1 MHRLFATLLF
11 LLVAMPTAASGADVA
26 AGAPATAAVL
36 SHEIVPATAEAKR
49 NGEAAFIPLKDGSL
63 LLLYGAHSK
72 PGDWDRGEIRQ
83 IRSRDGGKT
92 WSQPET
98 VFSDPKR
105 SLFQCALARL
115 PSGDLGL
122 THSSLA
128 HGQDA
133 IKVFRRS
140 SDEGKTW
147 SEPIVINDKEYAYT
161 TGPWDKLY
169 VLESGRLIAILHC
182 NLKPG
187 AKKQGGPL
195 GSYTVSSDDDGK
207 TWKRSPATD
216 VLHVAD
222 NPHKGHEWGF
232 WEPSLVEHA
241 PGKLLMLGRT
251 PTGWLWESRSADNG
265 TTWSA
270 PVKTAVP
277 NPVAPP
283 VLTRVPGTDTL
294 VLIQNPDVDMQ
305 SGWHG
310 GPRRALAFRTSTDG
324 GHTWSEPT
332 DLYRATEEGLW
343 VDYPAIRW
351 IDGNLHL
358 VWRHMRGAGVSGG
371 GAGVSVT
378 SLYHHVVPAARLAP
392 TSATTAALEA
402 DVCVYGATSG
412 GVAAAVQAARM
423 GKRVVL
429 VEPGRHLGG
438 MTSGGLSAVDIGDPR
453 TIGGI
458 TREFLTRL
466 VARYGKTLVW
476 DEPHKAVGG
485 SGGGTGGAYCVEP
498 HVAEETF
505 EEFVKE
511 AGVPVLRE
519 SRLVEV
525 AKDGPRICRI
535 VVAGPDGKRREIAAK
550 MFIDTTYEGDL
561 MAAAGVSH
569 ALTREGRDHYGESLA
584 GIRYADWCRPRTP
597 HEQPGPNGRKP
608 SGQGVWDRDFPL
620 DPYVRKG
627 DPSSGLLPLINPGE
641 PGTAGEAAPGVQAYC
656 FRLCLTTA
664 ADRLPIEP
672 PPGYDP
678 ARYEIVAR
686 FIEACLANGDDMDL
700 RWFSKHDPVPNDKY
714 DFNTATFGANLP
726 GASWGW
732 CEASHERRQELQREQ
747 EHYQR
752 GLLHFLAT
760 DPRVP
765 AKVRA
770 DMRRFGLPRDEFRDT
785 GGWPHQLYVREGR
798 RMIGEL
804 VMTQH
809 HVCGKRVVDDPVSLG
824 SYGIDSF
831 SAIINPPQAMI
842 LSVGAIVKKPV
853 VGANDQIVAGQRMSI
868 GLSADHRVVDGAVG
882 AQYLS
887 ELRRLIE
894 SPTLML
900 L

>member
-1 MHRLFATLLF
+1 MPRILATLV
-11 LLVAMPTAASGADVA
+11 LLLAAMQAALA
-26 AGAPATAAVL
+26 AAPATAAEL

-83 IRSRDGGKT
+83 IRSRDGGQT

-122 THSSLA
+122 THTSLA

-147 SEPIVINDKEYAYT
+147 SEPIVISDKEYAYT

-182 NLKPG
+182 NLKPD

-195 GSYTVSSDDDGK
+195 GSYTVFSDDDGK
-207 TWKRSPATD
+207 TWKRSPASD

-222 NPHKGHEWGF
+222 NPHKGNGRGHEWGF

-251 PTGWLWESRSADNG
+251 TTGWLWESRSADNG

-270 PVKTAVP
+270 PVKTAVS

-332 DLYRATEEGLW
+332 DIYRSADDKLW
-343 VDYPAIRW
+343 PDYPAIRW
-351 IDGNLHL
+351 IDGNLHM
-358 VWRHMRGAGVSGG
+358 VWRHARDPATPQNMTG
-371 GAGVSVT
+371 
-378 SLYHHVVPAARLAP
+378 LYHHVVPAAVFTPHSTKGADLD
-392 TSATTAALEA
+392 A

-429 VEPGRHLGG
+429 IEPGRHLGG

-453 TIGGI
+453 SVGGI
-458 TREFLTRL
+458 AREFFTRL
-466 VARYGKTLVW
+466 VARYGKTLAW

-498 HVAEETF
+498 HMAEEVF
-505 EEFVKE
+505 EELVKE
-511 AGVPVLRE
+511 AGVSVLRE
-519 SRLVEV
+519 ARLVEV
-525 AKDGPRICRI
+525 AKEGPRINRI

-550 MFIDTTYEGDL
+550 IFIDTTYEGDL

-569 ALTREGRDHYGESLA
+569 TLTREGRDQCDESLA
-584 GIRYADWCRPRTP
+584 GIRYAD
-597 HEQPGPNGRKP
+597 
-608 SGQGVWDRDFPL
+608 
-620 DPYVRKG
+620 
-627 DPSSGLLPLINPGE
+627 
-641 PGTAGEAAPGVQAYC
+641 
-656 FRLCLTTA
+656 
-664 ADRLPIEP
+664 
-672 PPGYDP
+672 
-678 ARYEIVAR
+678 
-686 FIEACLANGDDMDL
+686 
-700 RWFSKHDPVPNDKY
+700 
-714 DFNTATFGANLP
+714 
-726 GASWGW
+726 
-732 CEASHERRQELQREQ
+732 
-747 EHYQR
+747 
-752 GLLHFLAT
+752 
-760 DPRVP
+760 
-765 AKVRA
+765 
-770 DMRRFGLPRDEFRDT
+770 
-785 GGWPHQLYVREGR
+785 
-798 RMIGEL
+798 
-804 VMTQH
+804 
-809 HVCGKRVVDDPVSLG
+809 
-824 SYGIDSF
+824 
-831 SAIINPPQAMI
+831 
-842 LSVGAIVKKPV
+842 
-853 VGANDQIVAGQRMSI
+853 
-868 GLSADHRVVDGAVG
+868 
-882 AQYLS
+882 
-887 ELRRLIE
+887 
-894 SPTLML
+894 
-900 L
+900 